1 MFSYLLIFVLYLIFS
16 NWNMLLWIELTLCF
30 VVLLW
35 ILHIQRTKSLPQG
48 PFSIPI
54 LGTVELFQGEKQN
67 KGFFKDKYNEFQ
79 DFCTFFLGPKQV
91 LILINNF
98 KIVKELFSKDEFSGN
113 IIK

>member
-1 MFSYLLIFVLYLIFS
+1 MLVCTIYLIFT

-30 VVLLW
+30 FALLW
-35 ILHIQRTKSLPQG
+35 ILHFQRKKTLPPG
-48 PFSIPI
+48 PYSIPI

-113 IIK
+113 III